1 MYSTGPPLSRQSGTA
16 AEDGILTCRVD
27 LLEKSARLQRFRFHV
42 LAKLQRL
49 T

>member
-1 MYSTGPPLSRQSGTA
+1 MYSTGRPLSRQSRTA
-16 AEDGILTCRVD
+16 AEDGILTCGVD
-27 LLEKSARLQRFRFHV
+27 LLEKSARLQRFLFHA